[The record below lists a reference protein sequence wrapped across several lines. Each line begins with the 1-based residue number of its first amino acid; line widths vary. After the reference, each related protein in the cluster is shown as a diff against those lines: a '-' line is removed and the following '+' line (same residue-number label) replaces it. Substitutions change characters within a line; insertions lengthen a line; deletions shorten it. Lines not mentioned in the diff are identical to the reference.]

1 MIEIFCSLGEGN
13 LMYSLVHSCAN
24 TVFKSTKLLSMHFT
38 KRNAL
43 PRPALEGGDDKEG
56 EHGLQHVVIVEVVPL
71 PQPLLL
77 IHLLFHLQE
86 YVT

>member
-1 MIEIFCSLGEGN
+1 MHL
-13 LMYSLVHSCAN
+13 LY
-24 TVFKSTKLLSMHFT
+24 TK
-38 KRNAL
+38 KNAL

-56 EHGLQHVVIVEVVPL
+56 EHGLQHIVIVEVVPF

-86 YVT
+86 YVTWWKTGWIQFF